1 MLAGTFSAAPSVSD
15 TPFGKPGPSGLTE
28 VTALQVTEVSV
39 EYSWQSV
46 WVFFFFL
53 SVLFSSLFPSFSL
66 CFKFY
71 FLPYIGIQ
79 LIYSVV
85 FVFVV

>member
-39 EYSWQSV
+39 EYSRQSV
-46 WVFFFFL
+46 WVFFFFFL
-53 SVLFSSLFPSFSL
+53 
-66 CFKFY
+66 FY
-71 FLPYIGIQ
+71 FLLYFLLFLFVLNFISY
-79 LIYSVV
+79 LILEYS
-85 FVFVV
+85 